1 MLTDELCRKAYI
13 GSIIDKVEMADGCV
27 RIHDRKVILEQSVM
41 DGSDAGRRVRSF
53 VRGWRTRQDSNL

>member
-27 RIHDRKVILEQSVM
+27 RIYGRNDVLEQAVISGGGAVP
-41 DGSDAGRRVRSF
+41 RVRSF